1 MVSKEDREAKAT
13 VWLQR
18 LQEAAASKESLVDY
32 TRRHGLKPGEAYRW
46 KQELRREGRWPAH
59 ASSAAKANRSSKG
72 SRTSPPRFA
81 RVRIAAKPPAESM
94 PTLSLRLHL
103 ANGRRAELVLND
115 ESQLPRVLELLEQSP

>member
-1 MVSKEDREAKAT
+1 MVSNEDWEERARL
-13 VWLQR
+13 WLQR

-59 ASSAAKANRSSKG
+59 ASSAPQANRSPRG
-72 SRTSPPRFA
+72 SRTAPPRFA

-94 PTLSLRLHL
+94 PSLSLRLHL

-115 ESQLPRVLELLEQSP
+115 ETQLLRVLELLEQSP

>member
-1 MVSKEDREAKAT
+1 MVSNEDREAKAT
-13 VWLQR
+13 LWLQR

-59 ASSAAKANRSSKG
+59 GSSASRGTRSLKG
-72 SRTSPPRFA
+72 PKTAAPRFA
-81 RVRIAAKPPAESM
+81 RVRIASKPPAEPM
-94 PTLSLRLHL
+94 PPLSLRLHL

>member
-46 KQELRREGRWPAH
+46 KKELRRDGRWPVYA
-59 ASSAAKANRSSKG
+59 SAAAKVHRSTKG
-72 SRTSPPRFA
+72 SRTAPPRFA
-81 RVRIAAKPPAESM
+81 RVRIAARQPAVSM
-94 PTLSLRLHL
+94 PSLSLRLHL